1 MWELLIRPIHNDKY
15 SGHYHFKAKLVS
27 SHISGKTATPEVLKT
42 SRLRDYYSKNIGSAT
57 DLKHSHTLL
66 ISSPVRLKWLG
77 KYNPL
82 SWTRSAFLN
91 LLSLPLCFIQNG
103 CLPIFPH
110 INGLVST
117 ILFCICLNV
126 SSLFFRRQQRH
137 CHQFQFYF
145 RSYEPFISAFCTYI
159 VSNIVSCAPN
169 KLRAV
174 KHAVDGKSPC
184 RPIWTPKTT
193 LITLTYR
200 TTNSSNYHS
209 EHRSLK
215 VSLWTFPEYIV
226 CLSIAQ
232 PHKKEVRSTTV

>member
-1 MWELLIRPIHNDKY
+1 M
-15 SGHYHFKAKLVS
+15 
-27 SHISGKTATPEVLKT
+27 
-42 SRLRDYYSKNIGSAT
+42 
-57 DLKHSHTLL
+57 
-66 ISSPVRLKWLG
+66 
-77 KYNPL
+77 
-82 SWTRSAFLN
+82 
-91 LLSLPLCFIQNG
+91 
-103 CLPIFPH
+103 
-110 INGLVST
+110 VST
-117 ILFCICLNV
+117 IASCTPNKLRAVKHAANPLPPPQITLYPLPHAWNSFE
-126 SSLFFRRQQRH
+126 
-137 CHQFQFYF
+137 FQFYF

-215 VSLWTFPEYIV
+215 VSLWIFPECIV